1 MARNENWA
9 QPCSTRTMTHIL
21 LQHPR
26 PEGFQAKAL
35 RVTKLRRLYGLTR
48 HQASAV
54 ADLIYGGVIHE

>member
-1 MARNENWA
+1 
-9 QPCSTRTMTHIL
+9 MTHNL